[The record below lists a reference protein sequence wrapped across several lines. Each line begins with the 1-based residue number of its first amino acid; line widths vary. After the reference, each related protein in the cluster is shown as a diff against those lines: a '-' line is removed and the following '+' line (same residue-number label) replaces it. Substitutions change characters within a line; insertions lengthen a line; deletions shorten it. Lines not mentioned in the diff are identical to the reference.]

1 MRTTIDIDPSVLDE
15 LRRRQR
21 PEHKTLGQ
29 LVSELLARALAEDR
43 QTAAAPQPWVAK
55 DLRPRVDLDNKD
67 AVMAI
72 LDRE

>member
-1 MRTTIDIDPSVLDE
+1 
-15 LRRRQR
+15 
-21 PEHKTLGQ
+21 
-29 LVSELLARALAEDR
+29 LAEDR
-43 QTAAAPQPWVAK
+43 QTAAPPQPWVAK